1 MLKFTTN
8 ARELKNVLDK
18 EVVSIDK
25 KAINQKLKN
34 IYFYVDEKSKTLKS
48 VATHGLEAFAE
59 VNVDASII
67 EPGCFG
73 ISIDDVKVL
82 SKLTGEVIL
91 MDDGNKICV
100 KNGKKVLTVP
110 KYENTD
116 VFLPEMD
123 ETETNIINCKES
135 WLLETISN
143 LDCMTSHLDNNIPI
157 QCFNF
162 NMKKE
167 RVEAL
172 DGNRIGT
179 RSLSEQEVINKYD
192 NIMLH
197 NMCVPVFKKLLN
209 KKSDDIVKMSQDKK
223 YVKVEGKNFT
233 YIIKKCDGKYFNIDN
248 MINSNFNKS
257 FTVNCKNFFEV
268 CNDAYNLIKLQG
280 KECRVPM
287 IMHMEEGKIYAYTH
301 TVRYESFTSID
312 AEHIIMDDMIIGFNP
327 RYLTEAL
334 GIIDVEKANVKLVS
348 SKAPIIIEGN
358 EYLFFILPVHIKDGI
373 NYEEVFRRLIE
384 KAA

>member
-8 ARELKNVLDK
+8 AKELKNVLGK
-18 EVVSIDK
+18 GVVSIDK
-25 KAINQKLKN
+25 KVVNQKLKN
-34 IYFYVDEKSKTLKS
+34 IYFYVDEKANTLKS
-48 VATHGLEAFAE
+48 VSTHGLEAFTE

-82 SKLTGEVIL
+82 SKLTGEVTL
-91 MDDGNKICV
+91 EDDGNKICV

-192 NIMLH
+192 NVMLH

-233 YIIKKCDGKYFNIDN
+233 YIIKKCDGKYFNVDN
-248 MINSNFNKS
+248 MINSNFDKS

-268 CNDAYNLIKLQG
+268 CNHAYNLTKLQG
-280 KECRVPM
+280 KDCRVPM
-287 IMHMEEGKIYAYTH
+287 IIHTEDGKIYAYTH

-312 AEHIIMDDMIIGFNP
+312 AEHIIMDDIIIGFNP

-334 GIIDVEKANVKLVS
+334 GIIDVEKANVKLGG

-358 EYLFFILPVHIKDGI
+358 EYLFSIFPIRIKDSI

>member
-8 ARELKNVLDK
+8 AKELKNVLGK
-18 EVVSIDK
+18 GMVSIDK
-25 KAINQKLKN
+25 KVISQKLKN
-34 IYFYVDEKSKTLKS
+34 IYFYVDEKVNTLKS
-48 VATHGLEAFAE
+48 VSTHGLEAFTE
-59 VNVDASII
+59 VNVDAYII

-82 SKLTGEVIL
+82 SNLTGEVTL
-91 MDDGNKICV
+91 MDDGNKIYV

-110 KYENTD
+110 KYENID
-116 VFLPEMD
+116 VFLSEMD
-123 ETETNIINCKES
+123 ETKKNIINCKES
-135 WLLETISN
+135 WLLETILN
-143 LDCMTSHLDNNIPI
+143 LDCMTFHSDN
-157 QCFNF
+157 QRAMQYFNF
-162 NMKKE
+162 NTEKE

-172 DGNRIGT
+172 DGHRIGT
-179 RSLSEQEVINKYD
+179 RSLSEQEIVNND
-192 NIMLH
+192 ESVMLH
-197 NMCVPVFKKLLN
+197 NMCVPVFKKLLS
-209 KKSDDIVKMSQDKK
+209 KKSDETVKISQDKK

-233 YIIKKCDGKYFNIDN
+233 YIVKKCDGTYFNIDN

-312 AEHIIMDDMIIGFNP
+312 AEHIIMDDIIIGFNP

-334 GIIDVEKANVKLVS
+334 GIIDVEKANVKLVG

-358 EYLFFILPVHIKDGI
+358 EYLF
-373 NYEEVFRRLIE
+373 
-384 KAA
+384 

>member
-8 ARELKNVLDK
+8 AKELKNVLDK

-34 IYFYVDEKSKTLKS
+34 IYFYVDEKSNTLKS
-48 VATHGLEAFAE
+48 VSTHGLEAFTE
-59 VNVDASII
+59 VNVDAYVV

-91 MDDGNKICV
+91 MDDGNKIYV
-100 KNGKKVLTVP
+100 KNGKKVLTIP

-123 ETETNIINCKES
+123 KTETNIINCKES

-143 LDCMTSHLDNNIPI
+143 LDCMTYHSDNNIPI

-167 RVEAL
+167 RVEAM

-209 KKSDDIVKMSQDKK
+209 KKSNDIVKMSQDKK

-248 MINSNFNKS
+248 MINANFDKS

-312 AEHIIMDDMIIGFNP
+312 AEHIIMNNMIIGFNP

-358 EYLFFILPVHIKDGI
+358 EYLFLILPIYIKDDI

>member
-8 ARELKNVLDK
+8 AKELKNVLDK
-18 EVVSIDK
+18 GVVSIDK
-25 KAINQKLKN
+25 KVVNQKLKN
-34 IYFYVDEKSKTLKS
+34 IYFYVHEETNTLKS
-48 VATHGLEAFAE
+48 VSTHGLEAFTE
-59 VNVDASII
+59 VNVDAYII

-82 SKLTGEVIL
+82 SNLTGEVTL
-91 MDDGNKICV
+91 MDDGNKIYV

-123 ETETNIINCKES
+123 ETEKNIINCKES
-135 WLLETISN
+135 WLLGTILN
-143 LDCMTSHLDNNIPI
+143 LDCMTFHSDN
-157 QCFNF
+157 QRAMQYFNF
-162 NMKKE
+162 NVKRK

-248 MINSNFNKS
+248 MINANFDKS

-268 CNDAYNLIKLQG
+268 CNHAYNLIKLQG
-280 KECRVPM
+280 KDCRVPM
-287 IMHMEEGKIYAYTH
+287 IIHMEDGKIYAYTH

-312 AEHIIMDDMIIGFNP
+312 AESIIMDDMIIGFNP

-358 EYLFFILPVHIKDGI
+358 EYLFLIVPVRIKDGI
-373 NYEEVFRRLIE
+373 NYEEVFRRLIK

>member
-8 ARELKNVLDK
+8 AKELKNVLGK
-18 EVVSIDK
+18 GMVSIDK
-25 KAINQKLKN
+25 KVISQKLKN
-34 IYFYVDEKSKTLKS
+34 IYFYVDEKANTLKS
-48 VATHGLEAFAE
+48 VSTHGLEAFTE
-59 VNVDASII
+59 VNVDAYII

-82 SKLTGEVIL
+82 SNLTGEVIL

-123 ETETNIINCKES
+123 ETEKNIINCKES
-135 WLLETISN
+135 WLLGTILN
-143 LDCMTSHLDNNIPI
+143 LDCMTFHSDN
-157 QCFNF
+157 QRAMQYFNF
-162 NMKKE
+162 NVKRK
-167 RVEAL
+167 RVEVL
-172 DGNRIGT
+172 DSNRIGT
-179 RSLSEQEVINKYD
+179 RTLSEQEIVNND
-192 NIMLH
+192 ESVMLH

-248 MINSNFNKS
+248 MINANFDKS

-268 CNDAYNLIKLQG
+268 CNHAYNLIKLQG
-280 KECRVPM
+280 KDCRVPM
-287 IMHMEEGKIYAYTH
+287 IIHMEDGKIYAYTH

-312 AEHIIMDDMIIGFNP
+312 AESIIMDDMIIGFNP

-358 EYLFFILPVHIKDGI
+358 EYLFLIFPVRIKDGI

>member
-8 ARELKNVLDK
+8 ANELKKILDK
-18 EVVSIDK
+18 GVVSIDK
-25 KAINQKLKN
+25 KSVHQKLKN
-34 IYFYVDEKSKTLKS
+34 IYFYVNEKANTLKS
-48 VATHGLEAFAE
+48 VSTHGLEAFTE
-59 VNVDASII
+59 VNVDAYII

-82 SKLTGEVIL
+82 SKLTGEVTL
-91 MDDGNKICV
+91 EDDGNKIYV

-116 VFLPEMD
+116 VFLPKMD
-123 ETETNIINCKES
+123 ETEKNIINCKES

-143 LDCMTSHLDNNIPI
+143 LDCMTSHLDNRRAM
-157 QCFNF
+157 QYFNF
-162 NMKKE
+162 NTKKE

-172 DGNRIGT
+172 DGHRIGT

-233 YIIKKCDGKYFNIDN
+233 YIIKKCDGKYFNMDN
-248 MINSNFNKS
+248 MINANLDKS

-280 KECRVPM
+280 KECGVPM
-287 IMHMEEGKIYAYTH
+287 IMHMEDGKIYAYIH

-312 AEHIIMDDMIIGFNP
+312 AERIIMDDMIIGFNP
-327 RYLTEAL
+327 RYLTEAV

-358 EYLFFILPVHIKDGI
+358 EYLFLILPVHIKDGI

>member
-8 ARELKNVLDK
+8 AKELKNVLDK

-48 VATHGLEAFAE
+48 VATHGLEAFTE
-59 VNVDASII
+59 VNVDAYII

-91 MDDGNKICV
+91 MDDGNKIYV
-100 KNGKKVLTVP
+100 KNGKKVLTIP

-172 DGNRIGT
+172 DGNRIGI

-197 NMCVPVFKKLLN
+197 NMCSGIQETFKQE
-209 KKSDDIVKMSQDKK
+209 I
-223 YVKVEGKNFT
+223 
-233 YIIKKCDGKYFNIDN
+233 
-248 MINSNFNKS
+248 
-257 FTVNCKNFFEV
+257 
-268 CNDAYNLIKLQG
+268 
-280 KECRVPM
+280 R
-287 IMHMEEGKIYAYTH
+287 
-301 TVRYESFTSID
+301 
-312 AEHIIMDDMIIGFNP
+312 
-327 RYLTEAL
+327 
-334 GIIDVEKANVKLVS
+334 
-348 SKAPIIIEGN
+348 
-358 EYLFFILPVHIKDGI
+358 
-373 NYEEVFRRLIE
+373 
-384 KAA
+384 